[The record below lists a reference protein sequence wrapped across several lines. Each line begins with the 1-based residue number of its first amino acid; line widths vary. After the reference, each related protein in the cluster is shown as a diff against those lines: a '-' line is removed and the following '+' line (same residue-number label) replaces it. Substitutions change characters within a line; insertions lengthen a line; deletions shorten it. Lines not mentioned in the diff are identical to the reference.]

1 MPWAYN
7 NLSEL
12 VQMKENENKVDFL
25 WVEVFSPNCDVKWLT
40 LDTAAAAALI
50 LTSKKQVW

>member
-1 MPWAYN
+1 MPWAYD

-25 WVEVFSPNCDVKWLT
+25 WVEVFSPHCDVKWLT
-40 LDTAAAAALI
+40 LVAAAAASI